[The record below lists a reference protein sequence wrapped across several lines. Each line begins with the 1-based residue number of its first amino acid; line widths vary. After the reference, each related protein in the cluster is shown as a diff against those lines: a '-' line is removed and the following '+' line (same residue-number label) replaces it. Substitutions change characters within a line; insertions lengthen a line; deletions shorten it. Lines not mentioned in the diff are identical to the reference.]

1 MPSGKRKLAAVRKK
15 IVNHGSSFEDF
26 LEEEG
31 ILDEVDEAAVK
42 RVLAWQIE
50 QEMAAK
56 RIGKSELA
64 RRMETSR
71 TQVDRLLDPKNTG
84 VSLHTMHKAA
94 SVLGKRLQIVLDEPD
109 AA

>member
-1 MPSGKRKLAAVRKK
+1 MKSKKMLPVRKSV
-15 IVNHGSSFEDF
+15 VNRGSSFEDF
-26 LEEEG
+26 LDEEG
-31 ILDEVDEAAVK
+31 LLDAVDEAAVK
-42 RVLAWQIE
+42 RVLTWQIE

-64 RRMETSR
+64 RRMSTSR

-84 VSLHTMHKAA
+84 VSLHMIHRAA
-94 SVLGKRLQIVLDEPD
+94 SVLGKRLQIVLQEPD

>member
-1 MPSGKRKLAAVRKK
+1 VTKKKKLTGIRKA
-15 IVNHGSSFEDF
+15 IVNQGSSFESF

-31 ILDEVDEAAVK
+31 VLDAVDEAAVK
-42 RVLAWQIE
+42 RVLSWQIE

-64 RRMETSR
+64 RRMATSR
-71 TQVDRLLDPKNTG
+71 TQVDRLLDPRNTG
-84 VSLHTMHKAA
+84 VSLHTIHKAV